1 MWSALTLEPP
11 AVPALALLLLQ
22 HLFAGTSLQVC
33 NNRFADP
40 GELDKVAIIANNRLA
55 QQRALVSVLRS
66 VAPVLPNNLIRK
78 YSTCKPTPTVQP
90 LVIKQKDFKVR
101 WYVNCTTSPYAITIL
116 SFRID
121 VAGTNSSTLEGS
133 LPTLNETLIYPILSL
148 RNTLKVLDM
157 VVYGGTMPSQLGAL
171 SNLQRL
177 LVYYF
182 CMTGGL
188 PPNLLYGL
196 QSAGEVTIREYA
208 GAEQYQPD
216 GVQCGISGPMPS
228 EWFTVTRDALGA
240 ELIPGAVL
248 TTMDI
253 SGNKLSGSLPEIN
266 TWKSMQL
273 LFLSNNRF
281 DGGVSAQGAF
291 MSCFCYS
298 TPL

>member
-1 MWSALTLEPP
+1 
-11 AVPALALLLLQ
+11 
-22 HLFAGTSLQVC
+22 LQVC

-90 LVIKQKDFKVR
+90 LVIQQKEFKVR

-121 VAGTNSSTLEGS
+121 IAGTNSSTLEGS
-133 LPTLNETLIYPILSL
+133 LPTLNETLMYPILSL
-148 RNTLKVLDM
+148 RSTLEALDM
-157 VVYGGTMPSQLGAL
+157 VVYGGTVPSQLGAL
-171 SNLQRL
+171 NNLRKL

-182 CMTGGL
+182 CMQGGL
-188 PPNLLYGL
+188 PPNMLYGL
-196 QSAGEVTIREYA
+196 QGTSELTIREYA
-208 GAEQYQPD
+208 GAEQYQPG
-216 GVQCGISGPMPS
+216 GVQCGITGPMPP
-228 EWFTVTRDALGA
+228 EWYTATSDASGA
-240 ELIPGAVL
+240 NLLPGPSL
-248 TTMDI
+248 NTMDI

-266 TWKSMQL
+266 IWKNMQL

-281 DGGVSAQGAF
+281 DGGVSALGGYV
-291 MSCFCYS
+291 C
-298 TPL
+298 